1 MKIVTQPM
9 PVSAAAYSGRTG
21 PADGSAEK
29 AASFQMLLTGALQQV
44 NELQLNA
51 EATANLLAAG
61 GDIDFHQVTAAAEKA
76 NLSLQLTIQIRNK
89 IIEAYQE
96 IMRMQV

>member
-1 MKIVTQPM
+1 MKITPQTM
-9 PVSAAAYSGRTG
+9 PVSAATSLKTNRL
-21 PADGSAEK
+21 ADGAK
-29 AASFQMLLTGALQQV
+29 TAGSFQAMLEGALQQV

-51 EATANLLAAG
+51 EATANSLAAG
-61 GDIDFHQVTAAAEKA
+61 GDIDFHQVSVAAEKA
-76 NLSLQLTIQIRNK
+76 NLSLQLTVQIRNK